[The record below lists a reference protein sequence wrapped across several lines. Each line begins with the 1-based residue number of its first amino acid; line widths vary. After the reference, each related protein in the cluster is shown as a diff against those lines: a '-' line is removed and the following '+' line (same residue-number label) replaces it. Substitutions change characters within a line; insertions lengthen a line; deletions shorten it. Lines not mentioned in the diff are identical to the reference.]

1 MMSRYFQFKEFNTNY
16 RQESVAGLTTF
27 LAMAYILFVNPSIL
41 SAAGMDQDA
50 VFVATALAS
59 AVGCLIMGLWAKYPV
74 ALAPGMGI
82 NAFFAFTVVI
92 GMGIPWQT
100 ALAGTF
106 ISGVIFFILT
116 LTKIR
121 ETIINAIP
129 DQLKLAVSAGIG
141 LFIAFLGFQNAG
153 IIVEA
158 DPGTTIVALGDLT
171 APTTLLALLGLV
183 ITIILMVRG
192 FRGAIF
198 YGMIATSI
206 AGIIFKLIDLPTGV
220 VAPIPD
226 LSPTFGVMFSHI
238 PDLFTPEMLVVI
250 FTLLFVDFFDT
261 AGTLMAV
268 ARQAGILVD
277 GKLPRAGKALSAD
290 SIATMVG
297 AIFGTSTTTS
307 FVESSSGVAAGGRTG
322 FTSVVTAGLFILALF
337 FSPLL
342 GVVTPQ
348 VTAPALI
355 IVGVLMASSLSEIKW
370 KEFENAIPA
379 FLTIVT
385 MPLAYSIST
394 GIALG
399 FIVYPLTMVVKG
411 KYKEVH
417 PIMYVLFVVFIA
429 YLGWAV

>member
-1 MMSRYFQFKEFNTNY
+1 MERYFQFKKLNTSY
-16 RQESVAGLTTF
+16 RQESVAGTTTF
-27 LAMAYILFVNPSIL
+27 LAMAYILFVNPSVL
-41 SAAGMDQDA
+41 GAAGMDEGA
-50 VFVATALAS
+50 VYVATALS
-59 AVGCLIMGLWAKYPV
+59 AAIACLIMGLWAKYPV

-82 NAFFAFTVVI
+82 NAFFAFTVVL

-106 ISGVIFFILT
+106 ISGLVFFILT
-116 LTKIR
+116 LTNIR

-129 DQLKLAVSAGIG
+129 EQLKLAVAAGIG
-141 LFIAFLGFQNAG
+141 LFIAFIGFQNAG
-153 IIVEA
+153 IVVEA
-158 DPGTTIVALGDLT
+158 EPGTTVVALGNIT
-171 APTTLLALLGLV
+171 APGTLLTIFGIIITAFFMIRGLK
-183 ITIILMVRG
+183 
-192 FRGAIF
+192 GAIF

-206 AGIIFKLIDLPTGV
+206 VGVIFQQIPLPSGIVSG
-220 VAPIPD
+220 IPS
-226 LSPTFGVMFSHI
+226 LAPTFGEMFTHLG
-238 PDLFTPEMLVVI
+238 DLFTPSMLVVI

-268 ARQAGILVD
+268 AREAGLLKD

-290 SIATMVG
+290 SLATMIG
-297 AIFGTSTTTS
+297 AVLGTSTTTS
-307 FVESSSGVAAGGRTG
+307 FVESTSGVAAGGRTG
-322 FTSVVTAGLFILALF
+322 FTSVVTAGFFILALF

-342 GVVTPQ
+342 GVVTSE

-355 IVGVLMASSLSEIKW
+355 IVGILMASSLAEIRW
-370 KEFENAIPA
+370 KDFEYAIPA
-379 FLTIVT
+379 FMTVIT

-399 FIVYPLTMVVKG
+399 FVFYPLTMIFKG

>member
-1 MMSRYFQFKEFNTNY
+1 MSRYFQFKEFNTNY